1 MRAIECVPRQQFTAD
16 HLPVRSVEAGGSNK
30 QGPNLHGLFGRAS
43 GSASGYSFS
52 AAMKDAGQTWGK
64 ESLSAFILKPK
75 SVVPGTKMAFAGM
88 KKEAERNDIIAYL
101 EKATV

>member
-1 MRAIECVPRQQFTAD
+1 
-16 HLPVRSVEAGGSNK
+16 
-30 QGPNLHGLFGRAS
+30 
-43 GSASGYSFS
+43 
-52 AAMKDAGQTWGK
+52 MKDAQQTWGK